1 MENGAVI
8 PTKRAK
14 SYQKLRWKNYLNH
27 LLNLWLFCG
36 NISVDGRDYGENKSS
51 AVNLPH
57 KSNATIISEA
67 DFVSPHSNRS
77 FGNAN
82 NSENHK
88 SFNKTNQFSDFTRT
102 SSHSTSHDDS
112 SAAFAGLEFEASN
125 KSSLSE
131 KVFHLIKSDAER
143 KALSENSI
151 NQSISSELSVQRYRH
166 QKKVNTTR
174 ITNDGESSVAKLD
187 FHRVKKSEN
196 GASEGENKLSIH
208 YNQSSPTLEASE
220 KNQVNKKVRKR
231 LKSGRKIP
239 TTDVEKKK
247 SAKSDAKML
256 SKVSLLGLFEMT
268 THLGE
273 RWEGRSELA
282 AAELAVKHVNER
294 GLLPG
299 YTLELITN
307 DTQVTSNFQRGK
319 IAKRCERE
327 IVSRLHI
334 FCYQFRCIKSLLF
347 QQKNIIHVLFAFS
360 RSFHVRR
367 G

>member
-1 MENGAVI
+1 MENDVAVA
-8 PTKRAK
+8 TRRSK

-36 NISVDGRDYGENKSS
+36 NISVDGRDYGGNKSG
-51 AVNLPH
+51 AVNFAH
-57 KSNATIISEA
+57 KSNSTIISEA
-67 DFVSPHSNRS
+67 GPATPHSNRS
-77 FGNAN
+77 
-82 NSENHK
+82 STSNHK
-88 SFNKTNQFSDFTRT
+88 SFNNTNRFSNFIRT
-102 SSHSTSHDDS
+102 ASHTTSHDDS
-112 SAAFAGLEFEASN
+112 FVAFTESNFDASN

-151 NQSISSELSVQRYRH
+151 NQSISSDPSAQRH
-166 QKKVNTTR
+166 GQHENIVNTTR
-174 ITNDGESSVAKLD
+174 ITNDEESLTAKSD

-208 YNQSSPTLEASE
+208 YNQSSLTPEASPR
-220 KNQVNKKVRKR
+220 NQVNKSVRKR
-231 LKSGRKIP
+231 LKSDSKIP
-239 TTDVEKKK
+239 TADGEKTKI
-247 SAKSDAKML
+247 ANSDAKKL

-282 AAELAVKHVNER
+282 AAELAVRHINER

-307 DTQVTSNFQRGK
+307 DTQVTRNF
-319 IAKRCERE
+319 
-327 IVSRLHI
+327 
-334 FCYQFRCIKSLLF
+334 
-347 QQKNIIHVLFAFS
+347 
-360 RSFHVRR
+360 
-367 G
+367 

>member
-1 MENGAVI
+1 MENGAVLS
-8 PTKRAK
+8 TRRTK

-36 NISVDGRDYGENKSS
+36 NISVDGRDYGGNKSA

-57 KSNATIISEA
+57 KSNSTIISEA
-67 DFVSPHSNRS
+67 GFVSPHSNRS
-77 FGNAN
+77 FANAN

-88 SFNKTNQFSDFTRT
+88 SFNKTNRFSNSIRT
-102 SSHSTSHDDS
+102 ASHSTSHDDS
-112 SAAFAGLEFEASN
+112 FVAFTESNSDTSN

-131 KVFHLIKSDAER
+131 KVFHLIKSDAKR

-151 NQSISSELSVQRYRH
+151 NQSISSDPSTAKHDRH
-166 QKKVNTTR
+166 ENIVNTTR
-174 ITNDGESSVAKLD
+174 ITNDEESTVAKSD

-208 YNQSSPTLEASE
+208 YNQSSTTPEAFTR
-220 KNQVNKKVRKR
+220 NQVNKSVRKR
-231 LKSGRKIP
+231 LKSDSEIP
-239 TTDVEKKK
+239 KTVVKK
-247 SAKSDAKML
+247 AKSDAKKL

-282 AAELAVKHVNER
+282 AAELAVKHINER

-307 DTQVTSNFQRGK
+307 DTQVTRNFPSSENVWR
-319 IAKRCERE
+319 
-327 IVSRLHI
+327 
-334 FCYQFRCIKSLLF
+334 
-347 QQKNIIHVLFAFS
+347 
-360 RSFHVRR
+360 
-367 G
+367 